1 MANSTAPYTAADAT
15 AQVDAQKKQEELQR
29 KAAALLEAKKNT
41 PTGEV
46 LLPQS
51 TVDTTG
57 GEKGPRYN
65 RLTGL
70 PFGYRPGDDLKLT
83 EGAPKS
89 IAIRAAESVA
99 RQEAAPSEAAAAAQ
113 TIMNLGARFDS
124 PVSSKPSPATA
135 SPAKA
140 PDYAAQ
146 YTAAR
151 TAYNKPLTEGGGP
164 GEEASVK
171 NAKLEMDRINQA
183 AQQGQNE
190 YFRRIDGNAGRL
202 LQTTNPKAFEEQRKK
217 VELETGGT
225 TYSHLQDWNLPA
237 KKNVDTSEF
246 YKDSAPTLLD
256 RMLGRAE
263 LGNTNQYRS
272 ASRIPDRKSVV

>member
-41 PTGEV
+41 PTGEA
-46 LLPQS
+46 LMS
-51 TVDTTG
+51 
-57 GEKGPRYN
+57 EKDAKDFSPELGPKIN

-70 PFGYRPGDDLKLT
+70 PFGYRAGDEL
-83 EGAPKS
+83 PKNT
-89 IAIRAAESVA
+89 ANVTAKRAAESVA

-113 TIMNLGARFDS
+113 AIMNLGARFDS
-124 PVSSKPSPATA
+124 PVSAKPAPATA
-135 SPAKA
+135 SPTKA

-164 GEEASVK
+164 GEEAAVK
-171 NAKLEMDRINQA
+171 NAKLEMGRINQA

-237 KKNVDTSEF
+237 KKKVDTSEF
-246 YKDSAPTLLD
+246 YTTPTPSVFERL
-256 RMLGRAE
+256 LGRAN
-263 LGNTNQYRS
+263 LKAPNQFRS
-272 ASRIPDRKSVV
+272 VLRK